1 MNHDDCM
8 ALVLSGCCC
17 TGLSSDEAV
26 GQRKIQRK
34 RKIQIQGDLQYDSSS
49 EAALDSEEEHGLEA
63 DGVDILCCG
72 ASYDAFNVDTD
83 LVKN

>member
-26 GQRKIQRK
+26 GSEEDTDSR
-34 RKIQIQGDLQYDSSS
+34 GALDLQYDSSS

-63 DGVDILCCG
+63 DGVGILCCG
-72 ASYDAFNVDTD
+72 ASYDAFDVDTD

>member
-26 GQRKIQRK
+26 GSEEDSDSR
-34 RKIQIQGDLQYDSSS
+34 GALDLQYDSSS
-49 EAALDSEEEHGLEA
+49 EAALDSR
-63 DGVDILCCG
+63 
-72 ASYDAFNVDTD
+72 
-83 LVKN
+83 KNMV